1 MDVPDLKE
9 ILNRYHAGR
18 STDEEKALIEAWY
31 TQLDLEAPELTTEQL
46 AEMSQLKAPVKKQR
60 KIRNLLLWIPAA
72 AALLLVGLWGLY
84 DQHPQEET
92 ATLLVQGKQD
102 VAPGGNKA
110 ILKLA
115 NGQQVILDEVGIGDI
130 SQQADVVVLKKA
142 DGSIVYQIE
151 EQAGS
156 AAPALRNS
164 ISTPRGGQYHLTL
177 SDGTKV
183 WLNAAS
189 SISYP
194 VHFASKRREVEITGE
209 VYFEVQHNDRPFVV
223 KSRDQEVEVLG
234 THFNINAYEEE
245 RYTKTTLAEGSV
257 KVGNSR
263 TSNLL
268 KPGQQALLNEG
279 TMQVIH
285 VDTEAEIAW
294 KNGDFSFKNQPTK
307 ALMRHLARW
316 YVIDI
321 DYSGYTER
329 NDTFSGEISRS
340 RNLSAVLRMLE
351 KTNSIQF
358 RIEGKR
364 LYIMN

>member
-9 ILNRYHAGR
+9 ILDRYRAGHT
-18 STDEEKALIEAWY
+18 TDEEKALIEAWY
-31 TQLDLEAPELTTEQL
+31 AHIDLGTPELTADQL
-46 AEMSQLKAPVKKQR
+46 AEISQLQAPVR
-60 KIRNLLLWIPAA
+60 KPRKVGSLWLWIPGA
-72 AALLLVGLWGLY
+72 AALLLVSLWGLY
-84 DQHPQEET
+84 DQYPRQET
-92 ATLLVQGKQD
+92 ATLLVQEKQD

-110 ILKLA
+110 VLKLA
-115 NGQQVILDEVGIGDI
+115 NGQQVILDEAGIGDI
-130 SQQADVVVLKKA
+130 SQQAGVLVLKKA
-142 DGSIVYQIE
+142 DGSIVYQME
-151 EQAGS
+151 EHTTATT
-156 AAPALRNS
+156 AALRNS
-164 ISTPRGGQYHLTL
+164 ISTPSGGQYHLTL

-194 VHFASKRREVEITGE
+194 VHFASSRREVEITGE

-234 THFNINAYEEE
+234 THFNINAYEDE

-257 KVGNSR
+257 KVVNSR

-268 KPGQQALLNEG
+268 KPGQQALLKDG
-279 TMQVIH
+279 TMQVIP

-316 YVIDI
+316 YAIEI

-340 RNLSAVLRMLE
+340 RNLSAVLQMLE